1 MRKTKVIFLSGV
13 AIFALWSLASGA
25 AYLEWRLPGG
35 LPLGNALAASGLA
48 GLAGIAVEL
57 NRQRSV
63 LRTASWVSLGLAVA
77 WLPGSIALAGNL
89 ELTFSGDAGT
99 LWIWLTLGI
108 IAFVFACAGGTVV
121 SRIRRTPRRAGADR
135 RSVQADGRLR
145 D

>member
-1 MRKTKVIFLSGV
+1 MRKTKVILLSV
-13 AIFALWSLASGA
+13 TAIFAIWSLASGA
-25 AYLEWRLPGG
+25 ANLEWRLPGG

-108 IAFVFACAGGTVV
+108 IA
-121 SRIRRTPRRAGADR
+121 
-135 RSVQADGRLR
+135 
-145 D
+145 